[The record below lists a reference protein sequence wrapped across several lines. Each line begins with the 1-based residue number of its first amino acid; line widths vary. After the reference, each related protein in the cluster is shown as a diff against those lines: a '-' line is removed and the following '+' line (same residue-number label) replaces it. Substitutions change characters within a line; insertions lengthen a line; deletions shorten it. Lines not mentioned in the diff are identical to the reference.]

1 MKVEIF
7 KKRHEHHTM
16 RPTRQI
22 ALSFLAVILIG
33 TILLSLPIC
42 NKSTPTT
49 FLNNLFYVHWSF
61 AYMYESDKSLRQV

>member
-49 FLNNLFYVHWSF
+49 FLNNLFIKVYVINNLGYNF
-61 AYMYESDKSLRQV
+61 FFFV